1 MWKQSFDYHRT
12 YVPTTSKRLY
22 TIVHLGLSDTLWV
35 NKDEA
40 IATAKKSAVEE
51 DSLPVLIENISD
63 IKTASKKAVNVY
75 VSDIAGTEWVKVS
88 NKEVYDLIQYD
99 IKTSGKHVIYDEH
112 INIADTDRYASDRF
126 DCYISLAETHL
137 GLNVSLQINAAQL
150 GIASS
155 VMYWFYEFSERDKAV
170 LALNRLVDGTKKIS
184 DRVEYERIPFANIGP
199 MIRHMAIDVDV
210 EHREQTGIFSVKNS
224 FHQQIEPDWR
234 VSIYGN
240 RYPEHTSGNKT
251 EYTYR
256 YPLEK

>member
-1 MWKQSFDYHRT
+1 MWKQSFDSHRT

-22 TIVHLGLSDTLWV
+22 TTINHGLEDGIRTDR
-35 NKDEA
+35 NEA
-40 IATAKKSAVEE
+40 IKLAQAMAEEE
-51 DSLPVLIENISD
+51 DALPVLIEKVVD
-63 IKTASKKAVNVY
+63 VKTASKNSANVY
-75 VSDIAGTEWVKVS
+75 VSDIKGNEWTKVS
-88 NKEVYDLIQYD
+88 NKEVYDLIQYN

-155 VMYWFYEFSERDKAV
+155 VMYWFYEFSEREESIKTFKT
-170 LALNRLVDGTKKIS
+170 LVDGAHKIS
-184 DRVEYERIPFANIGP
+184 DKVEYEIIPFANIGP

-224 FHQQIEPDWR
+224 FHNQVEPDWR

-240 RYPEHTSGNKT
+240 RYPEHTSGNIT

-256 YPLEK
+256 YSLEK